1 MGILDRLTGL
11 LNDRFAAEMKAS
23 REILESQYAG
33 REDLTE
39 FAVPA
44 NITVIG
50 HRAFENCKNLVTVT
64 LPAGLERI
72 ENNAFSGCSALRE
85 IRIPEGVRE
94 IGNGAFADCTS
105 LESIRLPESLSG
117 TELSGGLFYGCTSLK
132 TVIFPK
138 RLSGSFANVFPQC
151 GALKEITLPEGIT
164 EIGSFTFQYC
174 AGLETVRIPDS
185 VEKISY
191 KAFMKC
197 TNLRDIYIPDSVRSI
212 DAFHTFA
219 GCTALQSIRLPAGIT
234 FRIRPH
240 TEESDDAVLH
250 CFRECDALKTVTLG
264 TRSFSVGTGRLDDS
278 HLLTMQAALAAEGD
292 PTALSAV
299 SQRPDALLWALTVM
313 HEADLA
319 ERMLPLLPAELL
331 TEEIMADAADSAG
344 MIGDPRIFRLI
355 VEYMRSRGMDTAEFD
370 EYVEE

>member
-11 LNDRFAAEMKAS
+11 LHDRFAAEMKAS

-50 HRAFENCKNLVTVT
+50 HRAFENCKNLVSVT

-72 ENNAFSGCSALRE
+72 ENNAFSGCSSLRE
-85 IRIPEGVRE
+85 IRIPEGVRK

-105 LESIRLPESLSG
+105 LESIRLPE
-117 TELSGGLFYGCTSLK
+117 
-132 TVIFPK
+132 
-138 RLSGSFANVFPQC
+138 
-151 GALKEITLPEGIT
+151 GIT

-174 AGLETVRIPDS
+174 TGLETVRIPDS

-197 TNLRDIYIPDSVRSI
+197 TDLREIFIPDSVRSI

-264 TRSFSVGTGRLDDS
+264 TRSFSVGTGRLDDN
-278 HLLTMQAALAAEGD
+278 HLLTMQSALAAEGD
-292 PTALSAV
+292 PAALAAV

-319 ERMLPLLPAELL
+319 EQMLPLLPAELL

-344 MIGDPRIFRLI
+344 MIGEPRIFRLI